1 MLNGRKILTATL
13 IALAACMQGCLIS
26 WPLASSTAVVTGTTG
41 AYVATSEPATECLTN
56 LSSVGPVVN
65 VTDAVREWLNRGEL
79 PLPVLGDGV
88 HTFHLK
94 AGDFTGVKGARGARI
109 VQLLDG
115 EVVIAEYTV
124 AWDRVPPE
132 YRLAAARNLLYEG
145 ELDVGRVPI
154 LKTYEID

>member
-1 MLNGRKILTATL
+1 MLDGRKFFTTILVV
-13 IALAACMQGCLIS
+13 LAACMQGCLVT
-26 WPLASSTAVVTGTTG
+26 WPLASSTAVVTGATG

-56 LSSVGPVVN
+56 LSSVGPVVDIE
-65 VTDAVREWLNRGEL
+65 DAVREWLNRGEL

-88 HTFHLK
+88 HTLHLK
-94 AGDFTGVKGARGARI
+94 AGDFAEVKGARGARI

-145 ELDVGRVPI
+145 ELNVDRVPL
-154 LKTYEID
+154 LKTYELD